1 MSHLQQHRMLAH
13 TGDGD
18 NLATKPPDPA
28 LSRVVLA
35 AAGFI
40 SIAFVLPMTFY
51 FNADAY
57 WKYKWRPLGDG
68 DQPFDLSKI

>member
-1 MSHLQQHRMLAH
+1 MLAD
-13 TGDGD
+13 TEDD
-18 NLATKPPDPA
+18 AKLATKPPDPA

-40 SIAFVLPMTFY
+40 SVAFVLPMTFY

-57 WKYKWRPLGDG
+57 WEYKWRPLGDR